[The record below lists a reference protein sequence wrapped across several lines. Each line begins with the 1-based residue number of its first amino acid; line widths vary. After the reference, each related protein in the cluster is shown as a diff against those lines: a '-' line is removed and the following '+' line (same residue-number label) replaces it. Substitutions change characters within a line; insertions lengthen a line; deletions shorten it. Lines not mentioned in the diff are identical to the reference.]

1 MPTLR
6 HAATLLCA
14 ATLLGCSAESAPEV
28 LAPGVLAPQFDAS
41 GASSG
46 RSASGHANWINALG
60 EHVSR
65 TFHAREKEDGIVEGN
80 FVQHVTSVE
89 GVRRVNKGDIDCLM
103 LLGPND
109 AVLSGPVH
117 ENVNPALI
125 GMTQIFRVQDNGEG
139 SGDPED
145 AQSPLFFRD
154 PAANPPINCR
164 NFVPP
169 VVTPIESGNIQVKP

>member
-1 MPTLR
+1 MPPLR
-6 HAATLLCA
+6 HVVTLLCA
-14 ATLLGCSAESAPEV
+14 ATLSGCAAEPASDA
-28 LAPGVLAPQFDAS
+28 LAPDLLPPQLNASDDAS
-41 GASSG
+41 GP
-46 RSASGHANWINALG
+46 SANGHANWINAAG
-60 EHVSR
+60 EYVSR
-65 TFHAREKEDGIVEGN
+65 TFNAREKDGVVDGN
-80 FVQHVTSVE
+80 FVQHVTSTA

-103 LLGPND
+103 ILGPRD

-117 ENVNPALI
+117 ENANPALI

-154 PAANPPINCR
+154 PATGINCR